1 LSTWGGNT
9 SLADTEPSFSAR
21 LGQARISP
29 SRGGVGRGTPAWPTR
44 SQAFPKAAFC
54 VARLTSPL
62 PSGERPAWPTRGQAF
77 GDSDS
82 LVDTQAWATGSR
94 QRRTESGPGAPA
106 GATGARQRTTEYWKG
121 LPQLHLFFL
130 RAPLTG
136 SILGFRHPYFF
147 TPRRCSASLPV
158 CGVATPVG
166 LEHARHGRGG
176 GRGGGHRHTVRRC
189 VAQWSGRLT
198 TDQQFPGPDPTCGA
212 GHRHRRGS
220 KPCGQ
225 STMDF

>member
-1 LSTWGGNT
+1 M
-9 SLADTEPSFSAR
+9 
-21 LGQARISP
+21 
-29 SRGGVGRGTPAWPTR
+29 
-44 SQAFPKAAFC
+44 
-54 VARLTSPL
+54 
-62 PSGERPAWPTRGQAF
+62 PTRGQAF

-130 RAPLTG
+130 RALLTG

-176 GRGGGHRHTVRRC
+176 GEGGGHRHTVRRC